1 MKKIINF
8 PNRHTEKK
16 IAEQVKKRLKN
27 NIEERLVTF
36 DVKFSYIT
44 KDENLVCQRNFEDF
58 IKEQY
63 DGEAIIQKLKVEGQ
77 SLKSVTKK
85 FRKGTKNDFILML
98 QINDLKR
105 LDEI

>member
-1 MKKIINF
+1 MKKIIDF

-27 NIEERLVTF
+27 NIEEKLVTF
-36 DVKFSYIT
+36 DIKFSFIT

-58 IKEQY
+58 IKERY

-77 SLKSVTKK
+77 SLKSIKK
-85 FRKGTKNDFILML
+85 NFRKGMKNDFIIML